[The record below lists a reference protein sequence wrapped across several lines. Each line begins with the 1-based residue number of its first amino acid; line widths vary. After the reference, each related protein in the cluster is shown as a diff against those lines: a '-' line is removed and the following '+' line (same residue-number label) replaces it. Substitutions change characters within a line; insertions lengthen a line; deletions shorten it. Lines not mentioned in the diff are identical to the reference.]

1 MPAFSDDDRR
11 HMVRALALAERG
23 LYTTTPNP
31 RVGCVIVRDGRVVG
45 EGWHRRAGEAHA
57 EVAALADA
65 REHGHDVRGATLYV
79 TLEPCNRHG
88 RTPPCVDAVLA
99 AGIARVVAAM
109 HDPNPAQASGA
120 YRLRDSGVNVDVGLL
135 EAEAA
140 ALNVG
145 FVARMS
151 RGTPWVRSKIAASVD
166 GRTALASGE
175 SQWITGAAARA
186 DGHAWRARACA
197 VMTGVGTIL
206 HDDPRLDVR
215 DVPTTRQPLRIV
227 VDRHADTPPQARVL
241 DGGNSLLVTAGARN
255 AAWPAGVEAI
265 AVPDGEGRVDLP
277 ALMRELA
284 RRELNE
290 VHVEAGA
297 RLNGALLQAGL
308 VDELVIYMAG
318 AIIGDPARGMFE
330 RAAPLASLRERVQL
344 SWTSVERVGDDLR
357 FVARVRTQRG
367 NES

>member
-1 MPAFSDDDRR
+1 
-11 HMVRALALAERG
+11 
-23 LYTTTPNP
+23 
-31 RVGCVIVRDGRVVG
+31 
-45 EGWHRRAGEAHA
+45 
-57 EVAALADA
+57 
-65 REHGHDVRGATLYV
+65 
-79 TLEPCNRHG
+79 
-88 RTPPCVDAVLA
+88 
-99 AGIARVVAAM
+99 
-109 HDPNPAQASGA
+109 
-120 YRLRDSGVNVDVGLL
+120 
-135 EAEAA
+135 
-140 ALNVG
+140 
-145 FVARMS
+145 MS